1 MSSEQ
6 DQVRLIA
13 ERIARRLAESNSGGG
28 ISDAPAASSQ
38 GGETGDV
45 DDELATLRASLAQL
59 QKRLAQVESH
69 IKEEGDERVGP
80 GMRARLE
87 ESSAAA
93 SSSSSSSVDEMRR
106 APQTHSPWL
115 SGIYVPATHPSDE
128 RFGVAEAAVAELVDF
143 FEKEKTCS
151 MEPGNKPCD
160 HCAMCSSRGF

>member
-13 ERIARRLAESNSGGG
+13 ERIARHLAQSS
-28 ISDAPAASSQ
+28 SSSSSTATASSQ
-38 GGETGDV
+38 QAGETSDV
-45 DDELATLRASLAQL
+45 DNELATLRASLSQL
-59 QKRLAQVESH
+59 QKRLAQVESQMR
-69 IKEEGDERVGP
+69 EEGGERVGT
-80 GMRARLE
+80 GGIAQAQRV
-87 ESSAAA
+87 ESSGA
-93 SSSSSSSVDEMRR
+93 SRR
-106 APQTHSPWL
+106 GETHPAPSTHSPWL
-115 SGIYVPATHPSDE
+115 SGVYVPATHPSDE